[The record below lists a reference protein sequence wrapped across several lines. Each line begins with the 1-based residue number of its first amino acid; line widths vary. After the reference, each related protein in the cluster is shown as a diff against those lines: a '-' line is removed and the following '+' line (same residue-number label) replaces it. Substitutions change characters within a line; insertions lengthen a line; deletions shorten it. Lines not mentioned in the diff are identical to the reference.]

1 MKPSTQPFLK
11 WILWAFLFCIPAF
24 GYSEDYFK
32 KYAGKI
38 AVKVHY
44 LNSASTK
51 PMNLLGIDAARGI
64 VYAEMEGAGRL
75 ELELRQL
82 QRQNI
87 EKFEFSWSRNGK
99 TYLNYLANE
108 QYDPR
113 VLTALRPEVYKVM
126 LFLDM
131 PFQYLAIHD
140 DCLTYIKGLLGMEQY
155 NEAFYILSRLNL
167 ARLDEYGYRDFSEAA
182 LELCGKM
189 IAANPDSGKAS
200 LALLKRISI
209 RDNSG
214 DHASYLRLADSLRTQ
229 GLYTEAIG
237 EYARLGPIVAK
248 DPNSRFNKIL
258 EIWPVYCYVKL
269 YEIYAPAAAKD
280 KRYASAAGKMFNSA
294 VQGLKKLDE
303 NPPARNTNEYS
314 LYKLL
319 RSLIRVQ
326 YARQYEARG
335 DEFLSSEYYRQSVL
349 EVTEGIVNAR
359 IGLDWLPESLLMAGD
374 AYEKLDLHEAAKNVY
389 NQVKVF
395 FPKTKWEK
403 MSTDRLAKLPKT

>member
-1 MKPSTQPFLK
+1 MIRNLKNLFLRI
-11 WILWAFLFCIPAF
+11 ILTSLFCLPSIVMA
-24 GYSEDYFK
+24 EDYFK

-38 AVKVHY
+38 PVKVKY
-44 LNSASTK
+44 LKSAVNK

-64 VYAEMEGAGRL
+64 VYAEMEGSGRL

-87 EKFEFSWSRNGK
+87 EKFEFSWSRNAK

-113 VLTALRPEVYKVM
+113 ILTALRPEVYKVM

-140 DCLTYIKGLLGMEQY
+140 DCLTYVKGLLGMEQF
-155 NEAFYILSRLNL
+155 NEAFYLLSRLNL

-189 IAANPDSGKAS
+189 IAANPNSAKAS
-200 LALLKRISI
+200 QALLKRISI
-209 RDNSG
+209 RDNSS
-214 DHASYLRLADSLRTQ
+214 DHASYLRLADSMRSQ
-229 GLYTEAIG
+229 GLYAEAIA
-237 EYARLGPIVAK
+237 EYTRLSPIVAK
-248 DPNSRFNKIL
+248 DPNSPYNKIL

-280 KRYASAAGKMFNSA
+280 KRYAEAAGKMFNSA

-303 NPPARNTNEYS
+303 EPPSRNTNEYS

-335 DEFLSSEYYRQSVL
+335 DEMKSADYYRQSVL

-359 IGLDWLPESLLMAGD
+359 IGLDWLPESLMMAGD
-374 AYEKLDLHEAAKNVY
+374 AYEKLELQEAAKNVY
-389 NQVKVF
+389 NQVQVF

-403 MSTDRLAKLPKT
+403 ISTERLANLPQT

>member
-1 MKPSTQPFLK
+1 MRQPLYFFFK
-11 WILWAFLFCIPAF
+11 WILLASTCFAPITGF
-24 GYSEDYFK
+24 SQDYFK
-32 KYAGKI
+32 EYAGKI
-38 AVKVHY
+38 PVKVHY
-44 LNSASTK
+44 LKSASAK

-87 EKFEFSWSRNGK
+87 EKFEFNWSRNGK

-189 IAANPDSGKAS
+189 IASNPDTGKAS

-214 DHASYLRLADSLRTQ
+214 DHASYLRLADSLRNQ

-248 DPNSRFNKIL
+248 DPNSAFNQIL

-280 KRYASAAGKMFNSA
+280 KRYASAATKMFNSA

-326 YARQYEARG
+326 YARQFEARG
-335 DEFLSSEYYRQSVL
+335 DEYRASEYYRESVL

-403 MSTDRLAKLPKT
+403 MSLERLAKLPQA

>member
-280 KRYASAAGKMFNSA
+280 KRYASAASKMFNSA

-335 DEFLSSEYYRQSVL
+335 DEFRSSEYYRQSVL

>member
-1 MKPSTQPFLK
+1 MIRNLKNLFLRI
-11 WILWAFLFCIPAF
+11 ILTSLFCLPSIVMA
-24 GYSEDYFK
+24 EDYFK

-38 AVKVHY
+38 PVKVKY
-44 LNSASTK
+44 LKSAVNK

-64 VYAEMEGAGRL
+64 VYAEMEGSGRL

-87 EKFEFSWSRNGK
+87 EKFEFSWSRNAK

-113 VLTALRPEVYKVM
+113 ILTALRPEVYKVM

-140 DCLTYIKGLLGMEQY
+140 DCLTYVKGLLGMEQF
-155 NEAFYILSRLNL
+155 NEAFYLLSRLNL
-167 ARLDEYGYRDFSEAA
+167 ARLDEFGYRDFSEAA

-189 IAANPDSGKAS
+189 IAANPNSAKAS
-200 LALLKRISI
+200 QALLKRISI
-209 RDNSG
+209 RDNSS
-214 DHASYLRLADSLRTQ
+214 DHASYLRLADSMRSQ
-229 GLYTEAIG
+229 GLYAEAIA
-237 EYARLGPIVAK
+237 EYTRLSPIVAK
-248 DPNSRFNKIL
+248 DPNSPYNKIL

-280 KRYASAAGKMFNSA
+280 KRYAEAAGKMFNSA

-303 NPPARNTNEYS
+303 DPPSRNTNEYS

-335 DEFLSSEYYRQSVL
+335 DEMKSADYYRQSVL

-359 IGLDWLPESLLMAGD
+359 IGLDWLPESLMMAGD
-374 AYEKLDLHEAAKNVY
+374 AYEKLELQEAAKNVY
-389 NQVKVF
+389 NQVQVF

-403 MSTDRLAKLPKT
+403 ISTERLANLPQT

>member
-1 MKPSTQPFLK
+1 MRQPLHFFFK
-11 WILWAFLFCIPAF
+11 WIFLASTFLAPLAGF
-24 GYSEDYFK
+24 SQDYFK
-32 KYAGKI
+32 EYAGKI
-38 AVKVHY
+38 PVKVHY
-44 LNSASTK
+44 LKSASSK

-87 EKFEFSWSRNGK
+87 EKFEFNWSRNGR

-131 PFQYLAIHD
+131 FFQYLAIHD

-189 IAANPDSGKAS
+189 IKSNPDAGKAS

-229 GLYTEAIG
+229 GLYTEAIK

-248 DPNSRFNKIL
+248 DPYSQFNKIL

-280 KRYASAAGKMFNSA
+280 KRYIQAATKMLNSA
-294 VQGLKKLDE
+294 EQGLKKIDE
-303 NPPARNTNEYS
+303 NPPSRNTKEYS

-326 YARQYEARG
+326 FARQDEAKG
-335 DEFLSSEYYRQSVL
+335 DEFGASEHYRQSVL

-403 MSTDRLAKLPKT
+403 MSLERLAKLPQT

>member
-1 MKPSTQPFLK
+1 MIRNLKYLFLRI
-11 WILWAFLFCIPAF
+11 ILTSLFCLPSIVMA
-24 GYSEDYFK
+24 EDYFK

-38 AVKVHY
+38 PVKVKY
-44 LNSASTK
+44 LKSAVNK

-64 VYAEMEGAGRL
+64 VYAEMEGSGRL

-87 EKFEFSWSRNGK
+87 EKFEFSWSRNAK

-113 VLTALRPEVYKVM
+113 ILTALRPEVYKVM

-140 DCLTYIKGLLGMEQY
+140 DCLTYVKGLLGMEQF
-155 NEAFYILSRLNL
+155 NEAFYLLSRLNL
-167 ARLDEYGYRDFSEAA
+167 ARLDEFGYRDFSEAA

-189 IAANPDSGKAS
+189 IAANPNSAKAS
-200 LALLKRISI
+200 QALLKRISI
-209 RDNSG
+209 RDNSS
-214 DHASYLRLADSLRTQ
+214 DHASYLRLADSMRSQ
-229 GLYTEAIG
+229 GLYAEAIA
-237 EYARLGPIVAK
+237 EYTRLSPIVAK
-248 DPNSRFNKIL
+248 DPNSPYNKIL

-280 KRYASAAGKMFNSA
+280 KRYAEAAGKMFNSA

-303 NPPARNTNEYS
+303 EPPSRNTNEYS

-335 DEFLSSEYYRQSVL
+335 DEMKSADYYRQSVL

-359 IGLDWLPESLLMAGD
+359 IGLDWLPESLMMAGD
-374 AYEKLDLHEAAKNVY
+374 AYEKLELQEAAKNVY
-389 NQVKVF
+389 NQVQVF

-403 MSTDRLAKLPKT
+403 ISTERLANLPQT

>member
-1 MKPSTQPFLK
+1 MRQPLYFFFQ
-11 WILWAFLFCIPAF
+11 WILLASTCFVPIAGF
-24 GYSEDYFK
+24 SQDYFK
-32 KYAGKI
+32 QFAGKI
-38 AVKVHY
+38 PVKVHY
-44 LNSASTK
+44 LKSAAAK

-87 EKFEFSWSRNGK
+87 EKFEFNWSRNGK

-189 IAANPDSGKAS
+189 IASNPDTGKAS

-214 DHASYLRLADSLRTQ
+214 DHASYLRLADSLRNQ

-248 DPNSRFNKIL
+248 DPNSPFNQIL

-280 KRYASAAGKMFNSA
+280 KRYASAASKMFNSA

-335 DEFLSSEYYRQSVL
+335 DEFRASEYYRQSVL

-403 MSTDRLAKLPKT
+403 MSLERLAKLPQT

>member
-1 MKPSTQPFLK
+1 MINIMKNSLLRVMLLSFTCLPG
-11 WILWAFLFCIPAF
+11 FLFA
-24 GYSEDYFK
+24 EDYFK
-32 KYAGKI
+32 KFAGKI
-38 AVKVHY
+38 PVKVHY
-44 LNSASTK
+44 LKSASTK

-64 VYAEMEGAGRL
+64 VYAEMEGSGRL

-87 EKFEFSWSRNGK
+87 EKFEFSWSRNAK

-113 VLTALRPEVYKVM
+113 ILTALRPEVYKVM

-140 DCLTYIKGLLGMEQY
+140 DCLTYVKGLLGMEQF
-155 NEAFYILSRLNL
+155 NEAFYLLSRLNL
-167 ARLDEYGYRDFSEAA
+167 SKLDEYGYRDFSEAA

-189 IAANPDSGKAS
+189 IAANPDSAKAS
-200 LALLKRISI
+200 QALLKRISI

-214 DHASYLRLADSLRTQ
+214 DHASYLRLADSLRAQ
-229 GLYTEAIG
+229 GLYAEAIA
-237 EYARLGPIVAK
+237 EYTRLSPIVAK
-248 DPNSRFNKIL
+248 DPYSPYNKIL
-258 EIWPVYCYVKL
+258 SIWPVYCYVKL

-280 KRYASAAGKMFNSA
+280 KRYAEAASKMFNSA

-303 NPPARNTNEYS
+303 EPPERNTNEYS

-335 DEFLSSEYYRQSVL
+335 DEFKSSEYYRQSVL

-359 IGLDWLPESLLMAGD
+359 IGLDWLPESLMMAGD
-374 AYEKLDLHEAAKNVY
+374 AYEKLDLPEAATNVY

-403 MSTDRLAKLPKT
+403 LSIERLGKLPQS

>member
-1 MKPSTQPFLK
+1 MRQPLYFFVK
-11 WILWAFLFCIPAF
+11 WILLASTVLAPLSGF
-24 GYSEDYFK
+24 SQDYFK
-32 KYAGKI
+32 EFAGKI
-38 AVKVHY
+38 PVKVHY
-44 LNSASTK
+44 LKSALSK

-87 EKFEFSWSRNGK
+87 EKFEFNWSSNGR

-189 IAANPDSGKAS
+189 IASNPDTGKAS

-248 DPNSRFNKIL
+248 DPNSPFNQIL

-280 KRYASAAGKMFNSA
+280 KRYASAASQMFNSA

-335 DEFLSSEYYRQSVL
+335 DEFRASEYYRQSVL

-374 AYEKLDLHEAAKNVY
+374 AYEKLDLQEAAKNVY

-403 MSTDRLAKLPKT
+403 MSLERLAKLPQT

>member
-1 MKPSTQPFLK
+1 
-11 WILWAFLFCIPAF
+11 
-24 GYSEDYFK
+24 
-32 KYAGKI
+32 
-38 AVKVHY
+38 
-44 LNSASTK
+44 
-51 PMNLLGIDAARGI
+51 
-64 VYAEMEGAGRL
+64 
-75 ELELRQL
+75 
-82 QRQNI
+82 
-87 EKFEFSWSRNGK
+87 
-99 TYLNYLANE
+99 
-108 QYDPR
+108 
-113 VLTALRPEVYKVM
+113 M

-189 IAANPDSGKAS
+189 IASNPDTGKAS

-248 DPNSRFNKIL
+248 DPNSPFNQIL

-280 KRYASAAGKMFNSA
+280 KRYASAASQMFNSA

-335 DEFLSSEYYRQSVL
+335 DEFRASEYYRQSVL

-374 AYEKLDLHEAAKNVY
+374 AYEKLDLQEAAKNVY

-403 MSTDRLAKLPKT
+403 MSLERLAKLPQT

>member
-1 MKPSTQPFLK
+1 MIRNLKYRFLRI
-11 WILWAFLFCIPAF
+11 ILTSLFCLPSIAMA
-24 GYSEDYFK
+24 EDYFK

-38 AVKVHY
+38 PVKVKY
-44 LNSASTK
+44 LKSAVNK

-64 VYAEMEGAGRL
+64 VYAEMEGSGRL

-87 EKFEFSWSRNGK
+87 EKFEFSWSRNAK

-113 VLTALRPEVYKVM
+113 ILTALRPEVYKVM

-131 PFQYLAIHD
+131 PFQFLAIHD
-140 DCLTYIKGLLGMEQY
+140 DCLTYVKGLLGMEQF
-155 NEAFYILSRLNL
+155 NEAFYLLSRLNL

-189 IAANPDSGKAS
+189 IAANPNSAKAS
-200 LALLKRISI
+200 QALLKRISI
-209 RDNSG
+209 RDNSS
-214 DHASYLRLADSLRTQ
+214 DHASYLRLADSMRSQ
-229 GLYTEAIG
+229 GLYAEAIA
-237 EYARLGPIVAK
+237 EYTRLSPIVAK
-248 DPNSRFNKIL
+248 DPNSPYNKIL

-280 KRYASAAGKMFNSA
+280 KRYAEAAGKMFNSA

-303 NPPARNTNEYS
+303 EPPSRNTNEYS

-335 DEFLSSEYYRQSVL
+335 DEMKSADYYRQSVL

-359 IGLDWLPESLLMAGD
+359 IGLDWLPESLMMAGD
-374 AYEKLDLHEAAKNVY
+374 AYEKLELQEAAKNVY
-389 NQVKVF
+389 NQVQVF

-403 MSTDRLAKLPKT
+403 ISTERLANLPQT

>member
-1 MKPSTQPFLK
+1 MRQPLYFFFK
-11 WILWAFLFCIPAF
+11 WILLASTLLAPLAGF
-24 GYSEDYFK
+24 SQDYFK
-32 KYAGKI
+32 EYAGKI
-38 AVKVHY
+38 PVKVHY
-44 LNSASTK
+44 LKSAAAK

-87 EKFEFSWSRNGK
+87 EKFEFEWSRNGR

-189 IAANPDSGKAS
+189 IASNPDTGKAS

-248 DPNSRFNKIL
+248 DPNSPFNQIL

-280 KRYASAAGKMFNSA
+280 KRYASAASQMFNSA

-335 DEFLSSEYYRQSVL
+335 DEFRASEYYRQSVL
-349 EVTEGIVNAR
+349 EVTEGIVSAR

-374 AYEKLDLHEAAKNVY
+374 AYEKLELNEAAKNVY

-403 MSTDRLAKLPKT
+403 MSLERLAKLPQT

>member
-335 DEFLSSEYYRQSVL
+335 DEFRSSEYYRQSVL

>member
-44 LNSASTK
+44 LESASTK

-280 KRYASAAGKMFNSA
+280 KRYASAASKMFNSA

-335 DEFLSSEYYRQSVL
+335 DEFRSSEYYRQSVL

>member
-1 MKPSTQPFLK
+1 MRQPLHFFFN
-11 WILWAFLFCIPAF
+11 WILLASTVLAPLTGF
-24 GYSEDYFK
+24 SQDYFEE
-32 KYAGKI
+32 YAGKI
-38 AVKVHY
+38 PVKVHY
-44 LNSASTK
+44 LKSAAAK

-87 EKFEFSWSRNGK
+87 EKFEFEWSRNGR

-189 IAANPDSGKAS
+189 IASNPDTGKAS

-248 DPNSRFNKIL
+248 DPNSPFNQIL

-280 KRYASAAGKMFNSA
+280 KRYASAASQMFNSA

-335 DEFLSSEYYRQSVL
+335 DEFRASEYYRQSVL
-349 EVTEGIVNAR
+349 EVTEGIVSAR

-374 AYEKLDLHEAAKNVY
+374 AYEKLDLQEAAKNVY

-403 MSTDRLAKLPKT
+403 MSLERLAKLPQT

>member
-1 MKPSTQPFLK
+1 MRQPLYFFFK
-11 WILWAFLFCIPAF
+11 WILLASTVLAPLAGF
-24 GYSEDYFK
+24 SQDYFK
-32 KYAGKI
+32 EYAGKI
-38 AVKVHY
+38 PVKVHY
-44 LNSASTK
+44 LKSAAAK

-87 EKFEFSWSRNGK
+87 EKFEFEWSRNGR
-99 TYLNYLANE
+99 TFLNYLANE

-189 IAANPDSGKAS
+189 IASNPDTGKAS

-248 DPNSRFNKIL
+248 DPNSPFNQIL

-280 KRYASAAGKMFNSA
+280 KRYASAASQMFNSA

-335 DEFLSSEYYRQSVL
+335 DEFRASEYYRQSVL
-349 EVTEGIVNAR
+349 EVTEGIVSAR

-374 AYEKLDLHEAAKNVY
+374 AYEKLDLQEAAKNVY

-403 MSTDRLAKLPKT
+403 MSLERLAKLPQT